1 MSAAMGAVKTLS
13 TLLKVSQTPSDGK
26 IHQFSKIILSGVVS
40 DAFAVTNAFIK
51 ASFSA
56 AFSLAH
62 LPYAI

>member
-1 MSAAMGAVKTLS
+1 MGAVKTLS

-26 IHQFSKIILSGVVS
+26 IHPLFKITLSGVVS
-40 DAFAVTNAFIK
+40 DAFAVTDELIK